1 MSPGVS
7 PKHRHRQSGATEE
20 TRRGWRRC
28 VNSEQKEIS
37 RYHLHGA
44 MRSHYSIVLSV
55 PPLAAP
61 LLYAEVPNLP
71 KTPKSPNIYSNCTNP
86 ATTFKNFS
94 RQLKSLLYILLEP
107 PQRLLYPRKFTLK
120 QKFFYPPGM
129 GKKSKLFPVSAL
141 VAYFPS
147 SFCPSPSPL
156 SPALLLRGESNK
168 DI

>member
-1 MSPGVS
+1 MSPSVS

-28 VNSEQKEIS
+28 VSSEQKEIS

-44 MRSHYSIVLSV
+44 MRSCYSIVPSV

-94 RQLKSLLYILLEP
+94 RQLKSPLYILLEP

-120 QKFFYPPGM
+120 QKFFLSPRNGEKEQTLP
-129 GKKSKLFPVSAL
+129 SVHISCIFPLFFLPFPFPPVSSTA
-141 VAYFPS
+141 AH
-147 SFCPSPSPL
+147 
-156 SPALLLRGESNK
+156 RRK
-168 DI
+168 